1 MSYILPVL
9 LAFILHLAIA
19 VSLLYSQWSNLEQ
32 SREMPRHIKA
42 QLFDIKKLSTT
53 TKSEQSTA
61 KDVNLAEEKKPEPVV
76 EKKKEPAKED
86 KKSQQLE
93 KDQLKKQ
100 QQDQA
105 ERQLQKQKKAEQR
118 KREQQALKKDLEK
131 KKAEVKKQRDIESKR
146 KLAAKKKAQQEQQ
159 IKDKKRKESDAAKKL
174 QQQQAEKKAVAAKKR
189 KQDAAKKKK
198 ILAQKQKKQEQARIK
213 SLQRQIADEERYAAE
228 QIAAEMAT
236 GVQDYINS
244 LVKKRWHIPGTARDG
259 IKAIVRIR
267 LSPTGRVE
275 GAEIVESSGNVAFDR
290 SAEQAVWRTGN
301 FPKVAEIYE
310 ASPAYFNRE
319 LRSFTMGFTNV
330 KKF

>member
-9 LAFILHLAIA
+9 LAALLHLAIA
-19 VSLLYSQWSNLEQ
+19 VSLLYSQWGNLEQ

-61 KDVNLAEEKKPEPVV
+61 KDVNLAQEKKPEPVV
-76 EKKKEPAKED
+76 EKKKEPIKED
-86 KKSQQLE
+86 KKSQQQDKQKLE
-93 KDQLKKQ
+93 EQ
-100 QQDQA
+100 QKEQA
-105 ERQLQKQKKAEQR
+105 ERQKQKQKKAEQR
-118 KREQQALKKDLEK
+118 KREQQTLKKELEK
-131 KKAEVKKQRDIESKR
+131 KKAEVKKQREVESKR

-159 IKDKKRKESDAAKKL
+159 IKDKKRKESEAAKKQ
-174 QQQQAEKKAVAAKKR
+174 QQQQAEKKSAAEKKR

-198 ILAQKQKKQEQARIK
+198 ILAQKRKKEEQARMK
-213 SLQRQIADEERYAAE
+213 TLQKQIVDEERYAAE

-244 LVKKRWHIPGTARDG
+244 LVKRRWHIPGTARDG

-275 GAEIVESSGNVAFDR
+275 GAEIIESSGNVAFDR

-301 FPKVAEIYE
+301 FPKVADIYE

>member
-1 MSYILPVL
+1 
-9 LAFILHLAIA
+9 
-19 VSLLYSQWSNLEQ
+19 
-32 SREMPRHIKA
+32 MPRHIKA

-61 KDVNLAEEKKPEPVV
+61 KDVNLAQEKKPEPVV
-76 EKKKEPAKED
+76 EKKKEPIKED
-86 KKSQQLE
+86 KKSQQQDKQKLE
-93 KDQLKKQ
+93 EQ
-100 QQDQA
+100 QKEQA
-105 ERQLQKQKKAEQR
+105 ERQKQKQKKAEQR
-118 KREQQALKKDLEK
+118 KREQQTLKKELEK
-131 KKAEVKKQRDIESKR
+131 KKAEVKKQREVESKR

-159 IKDKKRKESDAAKKL
+159 IKDKKRKESEAAKKQ
-174 QQQQAEKKAVAAKKR
+174 QQQQAEKKSAAEKKR

-198 ILAQKQKKQEQARIK
+198 ILAQKRKKEEQARMK
-213 SLQRQIADEERYAAE
+213 TLQKQIVDEERYAAE

-244 LVKKRWHIPGTARDG
+244 LVKRRWHIPGTARDG

-275 GAEIVESSGNVAFDR
+275 GAEIIESSGNVAFDR

-301 FPKVAEIYE
+301 FPKVADIYE